1 MSSKSS
7 VVKFGSLSAAVI
19 AVINAPQVIAADA
32 AEKKLETVYVS
43 ATRSET
49 AQMPVATQIK
59 VIDSE
64 EIRLSGAKLLSEVLR
79 TQAGIQLSD
88 SDGSG
93 ARNVTASI
101 RGLSGTNNVL
111 VLVDGRKL
119 NNPTLAAP
127 SLNTV
132 ALKDVERIEIVQG
145 SAGVLYGDQA
155 VGGVINIITRRAAAG
170 ETDGS
175 INVTGGSDNLEDYTA
190 SISQGFANGLGYRVS
205 AQKRNADNYRGNN
218 QSAYENVLANLRYD
232 FEQGYVFVEGQSI
245 DDDLRYPGSISDEEA
260 LLNPRL
266 TNKPNDFGNQ
276 ETELK
281 RVGGGVDISETWQLL
296 AEYTDRD
303 EDSLSF
309 YDDYTPDNGYF
320 PWLSASNLRIKNI
333 TPRLVGNL
341 ATGEGT
347 AIITLGYDKTEADYT
362 TQDGF
367 NNIAQDV
374 EGIYGQVVYSL
385 TRQLT
390 LSAGARYASV
400 EDLDRMTS
408 VSHEDDVDVGEV
420 GLNYQFNN
428 DWRVFARY
436 ADGFRFANADENGFV
451 LPDVD
456 FLEIQTSKS
465 VEVGTGWQGD
475 EASISYA
482 LYQIRLD
489 NEITFDSIAFANI
502 NLPDSER
509 RGITIDGY
517 TQLSKEIGIRAN
529 YTYTDAEVTAGSYK
543 GKVMPYVSEN
553 QFNVGVVFNP
563 LEMLTIV
570 FDTSYQGSRYLSG
583 DEANTQP
590 KVEPVYIFN
599 LNVIWEYHQLEVA
612 GRIKNIT
619 DEHYAGL
626 QGYSAFSGARYQYPQ
641 PDRNYEIS
649 IGYRF

>member
-7 VVKFGSLSAAVI
+7 VSIISGLSAAILSVMN
-19 AVINAPQVIAADA
+19 VQQVIAA
-32 AEKKLETVYVS
+32 EKKIETVYVS

-93 ARNVTASI
+93 ARNVTASL
-101 RGLSGTNNVL
+101 RGLSGTNNIL

-170 ETDGS
+170 EIDGS
-175 INVTGGSDNLEDYTA
+175 VSITGGSDILEDYTA
-190 SISQGFANGLGYRVS
+190 SISQGFLNGLSYRVS
-205 AQKRNADNYRGNN
+205 AQKRNTDNYRDNN
-218 QSAYENVLANLRYD
+218 QAAYENVLANLRYD
-232 FEQGYVFVEGQSI
+232 FELGFLFVEGQSI
-245 DDDLRYPGSISDEEA
+245 DDELRYPGSITEAEA
-260 LLNPRL
+260 LVNPTL
-266 TNKPNDFGNQ
+266 SNKPNDFGNQ

-281 RVGGGVDISETWQLL
+281 RIGGGVDISETWQLL
-296 AEYTDRD
+296 AEYADRD

-309 YDDYTPDNGYF
+309 YDDYTPDNGYY
-320 PWLSASNLRIKNI
+320 PWLSASNLRVKNF

-367 NNIAQDV
+367 NNIAQNV
-374 EGIYGQVVYSL
+374 EGFYGQVVYPL

-390 LSAGARYASV
+390 LSAGARHASV
-400 EDLDRMTS
+400 DDLDRMTS
-408 VSHEDDVDVGEV
+408 VSHEDDVDVSEL
-420 GLNYQFNN
+420 GLNYQFDN

-451 LPDVD
+451 LPGVD
-456 FLEIQTSKS
+456 FLETQTSKS
-465 VEVGTGWQGD
+465 LEVGTEWQGD

-482 LYQIRLD
+482 LYQIQLD
-489 NEITFDSIAFANI
+489 NEITFDSIVFANI

-509 RGITIDGY
+509 RGITIDGH
-517 TQLSKEIGIRAN
+517 TQLSKEFGIRAN
-529 YTYTDAEVTAGSYK
+529 YTYTDAEVTAGNYK

-563 LEMLTIV
+563 LEMVTIV
-570 FDTSYQGSRYLSG
+570 LDSSYQGSRYLSG

-590 KVEPVYIFN
+590 KVDPVYIFN
-599 LNVIWEYHQLEVA
+599 LNVIWEYRQLEVA

-626 QGYSAFSGARYQYPQ
+626 QGYSAFSGARYHYPQ
-641 PDRNYEIS
+641 PARNYEASIS
-649 IGYRF
+649 YRF

>member
-7 VVKFGSLSAAVI
+7 VFIISGLSAAVLS
-19 AVINAPQVIAADA
+19 VMNTQQVVA

-93 ARNVTASI
+93 ARNVTASM

-111 VLVDGRKL
+111 VLVDGRRL
-119 NNPTLAAP
+119 NNPTLAGP

-170 ETDGS
+170 EVDGS
-175 INVTGGSDNLEDYTA
+175 VSATAGSDNLEDYTA
-190 SISQGFANGLGYRVS
+190 SVSQGFSNGLSYRVS
-205 AQKRNADNYRGNN
+205 AQKRNADNYRDNN
-218 QSAYENVLANLRYD
+218 QSAYENALMNLRYD
-232 FEQGYVFVEGQSI
+232 FEQGFVFVEGQSI
-245 DDDLRYPGSISDEEA
+245 DDDLRYPGSITEEEA
-260 LLNPRL
+260 LVDPQS

-281 RVGGGVDISETWQLL
+281 RVGGGLDISETWQLL

-320 PWLSASNLRIKNI
+320 PWLSASNLRVKNM
-333 TPRLVGNL
+333 TPRVVGNL
-341 ATGEGT
+341 ATNEGT
-347 AIITLGYDKTEADYT
+347 AIITLGYDKTEADYV

-367 NNIAQDV
+367 TNISQNV
-374 EGIYGQVVYSL
+374 EGFYGQVVYPL
-385 TRQLT
+385 TRVLT
-390 LSAGARYASV
+390 LSAGARHASV
-400 EDLDRMTS
+400 DDINRTTS
-408 VSHEDDVDVGEV
+408 VDHEDDVDVGEL

-451 LPDVD
+451 LPGVD
-456 FLEIQTSKS
+456 FLETQTSKS

-482 LYQIRLD
+482 LYQIQLD
-489 NEITFDSIAFANI
+489 NEIIFDSIAFANI

-509 RGITIDGY
+509 KGITIDGHA
-517 TQLSKEIGIRAN
+517 QLSEEIGIRAN

-553 QFNVGVVFNP
+553 QFNVGVLFSP

-570 FDTSYQGSRYLSG
+570 LDSSYQGSRYLSG
-583 DEANTQP
+583 DEANTQS
-590 KVEPVYIFN
+590 KVDPVYIFN
-599 LNVIWEYHQLEVA
+599 LNVVWEYRQLEVA

-626 QGYSAFSGARYQYPQ
+626 QGYSAFSGARYRYPQ
-641 PDRNYEIS
+641 PARNYEASIS
-649 IGYRF
+649 YRF